1 MRKNLNTLSHELVLK
16 LKLNNLRLGTA
27 ESCTGGMLAQ
37 YLTMH
42 PGSSET
48 YNYGFVTYSNQS
60 KIDILKVK
68 KTDIDNYGAV
78 SKEVSS
84 AMALNLI
91 KNNNIDISIAVSGI
105 AGPGGGSIE
114 KPLGLVHHALATKQY
129 LIHKEIIYEG
139 NRESVRQQTVETCL
153 KLLLKEINKL

>member
-1 MRKNLNTLSHELVLK
+1 MTKTLHKLSLK
-16 LKLNNLRLGTA
+16 LLLELKHHNLKLGSA

-68 KTDIDNYGAV
+68 KKDIDNYGAV

>member
-16 LKLNNLRLGTA
+16 LKLNNLKLGTA

-48 YNYGFVTYSNQS
+48 YNYGYVTYSNQS

-68 KTDIDNYGAV
+68 KKDIDNYGAV

-114 KPLGLVHHALATKQY
+114 KPLGLVHHAFATNKY
-129 LIHKEIIYEG
+129 LIHKELVYEG
-139 NRESVRQQTVETCL
+139 DRESIRQQTVETCF
-153 KLLLKEINKL
+153 KLILKEINKL

>member
-1 MRKNLNTLSHELVLK
+1 MTKILNTLSHEVLLK
-16 LKLNNLRLGTA
+16 LKLNNLKLGTA

-37 YLTMH
+37 YLTKH
-42 PGSSET
+42 AGSSET
-48 YNYGFVTYSNQS
+48 YNYGYVTYSNQS

-68 KTDIDNYGAV
+68 KVDIEIYGAV

-91 KNNNIDISIAVSGI
+91 KHNNIDISIAVSGI

-114 KPLGLVHHALATKQY
+114 KPLGLVHHALATKKY
-129 LIHKEIIYEG
+129 LIHKEIIYKG
-139 NRESVRQQTVETCL
+139 DRETIRQLTVETCL
-153 KLLLKEINKL
+153 KLILKQINKL